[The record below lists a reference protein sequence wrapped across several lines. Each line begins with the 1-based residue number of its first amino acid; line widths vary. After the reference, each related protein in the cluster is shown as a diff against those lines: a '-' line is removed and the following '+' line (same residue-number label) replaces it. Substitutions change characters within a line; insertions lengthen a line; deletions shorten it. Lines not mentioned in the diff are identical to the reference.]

1 MLIADEDAPG
11 LYQQLLAS
19 AKQTIAIWDP
29 YYYKNFKGIFGDI
42 QQDNIYIEI
51 LTICQGLD
59 KKPDIDDFANKV
71 MKSIDKKKVPH
82 CKVRVYAFSPLNT
95 KMYPWKKWHDRFLII
110 DNTRVYLVGSS
121 MDSQVLAEN
130 GKNTSYGFGIMEVT
144 EHDDLDLIKRT
155 YERYRNALKDCSD
168 GNGFN
173 CFVHRP

>member
-1 MLIADEDAPG
+1 MLVADEDVPG

-29 YYYKNFKGIFGDI
+29 YYYKNCNGIFGDI

-59 KKPDIDDFANKV
+59 MKPDINDFANKV

-82 CKVRVYAFSPLNT
+82 CKVRVYAFSPSNT
-95 KMYPWKKWHDRFLII
+95 KIYPWKKWHVRFLII
-110 DNTRVYLVGSS
+110 DNARVYLVGSS
-121 MDSQVLAEN
+121 MDSQVLADN

-144 EHDDLDLIKRT
+144 EHDDLDLIKKS
-155 YERYRNALKDCSD
+155 YERYRNALKDGPD